1 MEAFKERSDRQLI
14 DRVATGSV
22 ASFDV
27 LYERHAAAV
36 ARYAWGLAS
45 SRESAQ
51 ELVQDTFV
59 TLWRNA
65 GAIELVGQTVL
76 PWLLVTCRFHAANSR
91 RAESRVTRMVQRLA
105 SHESLN
111 AGRPPDE
118 SARWVLEAI
127 DALPA
132 IDREVCLLCLV
143 HGLTYRE
150 AGEAL
155 NLSESAVGKRLERSR
170 ITLRRDHANHR

>member
-1 MEAFKERSDRQLI
+1 MEAVNERSDRQLV
-14 DRVATGSV
+14 DRVTTGSV

-27 LYERHAAAV
+27 LYERHAPAV

-45 SRESAQ
+45 SRETAQ

-65 GAIELVGQTVL
+65 GAIEMVGQTVL
-76 PWLLVTCRFHAANSR
+76 PWLLVTCRFHAANSH
-91 RAESRVTRMVQRLA
+91 RAESRTTRMLQRLA

-111 AGRPPDE
+111 ADRSPDD
-118 SARWVLEAI
+118 STRWVLEAI

-150 AGEAL
+150 AGESL

-170 ITLRRDHANHR
+170 ITLRRDHANNR

>member
-1 MEAFKERSDRQLI
+1 MEALEERGDRELVY
-14 DRVATGSV
+14 RVAQGSV
-22 ASFDV
+22 ASFDL
-27 LYERHAAAV
+27 LYERHAPAV
-36 ARYAWGLAS
+36 TRYAWGLAS

-91 RAESRVTRMVQRLA
+91 RAESRVTRMVRRLA

-111 AGRPPDE
+111 AGSSSEDGT
-118 SARWVLEAI
+118 RWVLEAI

-170 ITLRRDHANHR
+170 ITLRRDHANNR